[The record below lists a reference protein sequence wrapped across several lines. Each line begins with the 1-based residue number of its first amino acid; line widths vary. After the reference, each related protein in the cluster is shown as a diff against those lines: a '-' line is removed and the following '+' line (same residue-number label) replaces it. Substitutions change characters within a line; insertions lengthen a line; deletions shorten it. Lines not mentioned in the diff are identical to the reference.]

1 MADGA
6 RYGAALEAARQ
17 ARALARWLEDQ
28 APINFA
34 EDRTQAAIRA
44 EIAVRIGAAD
54 RVTQAWRRAY
64 LAVRIKPANDGGA
77 DG

>member
-1 MADGA
+1 MTDGA
-6 RYGAALEAARQ
+6 RYGAALEAAKR
-17 ARALARWLEDQ
+17 ARELARGLEGL

-34 EDRTQAAIRA
+34 EGREEAALRS

-64 LAVRIKPANDGGA
+64 LAVRIKPATDGGA